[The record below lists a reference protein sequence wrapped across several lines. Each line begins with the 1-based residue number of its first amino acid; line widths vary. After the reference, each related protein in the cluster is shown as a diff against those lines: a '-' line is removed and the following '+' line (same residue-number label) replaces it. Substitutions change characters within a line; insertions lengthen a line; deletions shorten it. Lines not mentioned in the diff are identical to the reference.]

1 MKSKTTIPPI
11 IQETNSSALCD
22 DERQR
27 LRQAELLLAVSQK
40 LAALETL
47 DEMLEMLISITTTEI
62 GAERGTLFLNDTET
76 GELYSRIA
84 LGSQTREIRLMN
96 TDGIA
101 GAVFHSGKGLIIEDA
116 YADDRF
122 KQDID
127 QQTGF
132 KTKSILCAPI
142 QTARG
147 EVIGVAQ
154 TLNKIEGTYT
164 QADLTLLESMA
175 AQAALT
181 LQSSV
186 SFERMKKAR
195 EKELKFLDVV
205 ADVTSEIELNSML
218 QKVMGEATEML
229 NADRSTLFLNDEK
242 TNELWSSVGAGLDA
256 TEIRFPN
263 HLGIAGAVFV
273 SGDTINIPHAYADLR
288 FNPAF
293 DKQTGFFTRSILCVP
308 VVNKDGKKIGVTQ
321 VLNKRGGPFT
331 DEDEQRLKAFTAQVS
346 IGLENAS
353 LFNDVQN
360 IKNYNESM
368 LHSMSNGVITLDEE
382 CKIVTCNA
390 AGLRIFNVTE
400 EEILY
405 QPAPE
410 YFTAH
415 NSWVLEKITRVAEV
429 HEPDISIDAELI
441 INDEKISVNLTVLPL
456 VGEEDSILGTML
468 MIEDISSEKRM
479 KSTMSR
485 YMDPSVADQLLAGGE
500 DILGGQSKSATVL
513 FSDIQGF
520 TSLTEELGAQ
530 GTVSLLNDYFT
541 VMVECIE
548 NAEGML
554 DKFIGDAIMACF
566 GIPLARDNDEDRAVQ
581 CAIAMISKLGKW
593 NTEREEKG
601 LNPVNMRIGLNTD
614 EVVSGNIG
622 SPRRMD
628 YTIIGDGVNLAARLE
643 SGCKQYGARIMISEY
658 TYAKLRGTYR
668 TREVDRVVVQGKTK
682 PVGIH
687 EVLDYHDGESF
698 PNMTDVLGNFRDGL
712 AAYREMQWADARDCF
727 QRGTSLNPQDKPC
740 KIYIDRCNHLEA
752 NPPGD
757 SWDGVWVMTSK

>member
-1 MKSKTTIPPI
+1 MCIRDS
-11 IQETNSSALCD
+11 SSALCD

-47 DEMLEMLISITTTEI
+47 DEMLEMLISITATEI

-96 TDGIA
+96 TEGIA
-101 GAVFHSGKGLIIEDA
+101 GAVFHSGEGLIIEDA
-116 YADDRF
+116 YADARF

-147 EVIGVAQ
+147 EVIGVVQ
-154 TLNKIEGTYT
+154 TLNKIEGAYT
-164 QADLTLLESMA
+164 QADLTLLEAMG

-256 TEIRFPN
+256 TDIRFPN
-263 HLGIAGAVFV
+263 HLCIAGSVFV

-321 VLNKRGGPFT
+321 VLNKRGGAFT

-382 CKIVTCNA
+382 CKIITCNA
-390 AGLRIFNVTE
+390 AGLRILNVTE
-400 EEILY
+400 EEILG

-410 YFTAH
+410 YFIAH
-415 NSWVLEKITRVAEV
+415 NSWVLEKITLLSEV
-429 HEPDISIDAELI
+429 H
-441 INDEKISVNLTVLPL
+441 
-456 VGEEDSILGTML
+456 
-468 MIEDISSEKRM
+468 
-479 KSTMSR
+479 
-485 YMDPSVADQLLAGGE
+485 
-500 DILGGQSKSATVL
+500 
-513 FSDIQGF
+513 
-520 TSLTEELGAQ
+520 
-530 GTVSLLNDYFT
+530 
-541 VMVECIE
+541 
-548 NAEGML
+548 
-554 DKFIGDAIMACF
+554 
-566 GIPLARDNDEDRAVQ
+566 
-581 CAIAMISKLGKW
+581 
-593 NTEREEKG
+593 
-601 LNPVNMRIGLNTD
+601 
-614 EVVSGNIG
+614 
-622 SPRRMD
+622 
-628 YTIIGDGVNLAARLE
+628 
-643 SGCKQYGARIMISEY
+643 
-658 TYAKLRGTYR
+658 
-668 TREVDRVVVQGKTK
+668 
-682 PVGIH
+682 
-687 EVLDYHDGESF
+687 
-698 PNMTDVLGNFRDGL
+698 
-712 AAYREMQWADARDCF
+712 
-727 QRGTSLNPQDKPC
+727 
-740 KIYIDRCNHLEA
+740 
-752 NPPGD
+752 
-757 SWDGVWVMTSK
+757 

>member
-1 MKSKTTIPPI
+1 MRTTSNITPI
-11 IQETNSSALCD
+11 VQSGGTALND

-27 LRQAELLLAVSQK
+27 LRHVELLLAVSQK

-47 DEMLEMLISITTTEI
+47 DEMLEHLINITTSEI
-62 GAERGTLFLNDTET
+62 GAERGTLFLNDPDT

-96 TDGIA
+96 NDGIA
-101 GAVFHSGKGLIIEDA
+101 GAVFQTGDGMIIEDA
-116 YADDRF
+116 YSDDRF
-122 KQDID
+122 NQEID
-127 QQTGF
+127 LQTGF
-132 KTKSILCAPI
+132 KTKNILCAPI
-142 QTARG
+142 RTARG
-147 EVIGVAQ
+147 EIIGVAQ
-154 TLNKIEGTYT
+154 TLNKVEGDYT
-164 QADLTLLESMA
+164 DEDLTLLEAMA
-175 AQAALT
+175 TQAALT
-181 LQSSV
+181 LQSSI
-186 SFERMKKAR
+186 SFERMKKSR
-195 EKELKFLDVV
+195 EQELKFLDVV

-242 TNELWSSVGAGLDA
+242 TSELWSSVGAGLDA

-263 HLGIAGAVFV
+263 HLGIAGAVYT

-308 VVNKDGKKIGVTQ
+308 VINKDGKKIGVTQ

-353 LFNDVQN
+353 LFKDVQN

-368 LHSMSNGVITLDEE
+368 LHSMSNGVITLDEDG
-382 CKIVTCNA
+382 KIVTCNA
-390 AGLRIFNVTE
+390 AGLRILHSTE
-400 EEILY
+400 EEILD
-405 QPAPE
+405 QPSE
-410 YFTAH
+410 EFFTDA
-415 NSWVLEKITRVAEV
+415 NAWIVERIGRVAET
-429 HEPDISIDAELI
+429 HEADSSVDAEIELD
-441 INDEKISVNLTVLPL
+441 DEKISVNLTVQPL
-456 VGEEDSILGTML
+456 VGEEDSVLGTML

-485 YMDPSVADQLLAGGE
+485 YMDPGVADQLLAGGE
-500 DILGGQSKSATVL
+500 DILGGQSKIATVL

-530 GTVSLLNDYFT
+530 GTVSLLNEYFT

-566 GIPLARDNDEDRAVQ
+566 GIPIARDDDEDRAVQ
-581 CAIAMISKLGKW
+581 CAISMISNLHKW
-593 NTEREEKG
+593 NGERADQG
-601 LNPVNMRIGLNTD
+601 LNSINMRIGLNTD

-628 YTIIGDGVNLAARLE
+628 YTIIGD
-643 SGCKQYGARIMISEY
+643 
-658 TYAKLRGTYR
+658 
-668 TREVDRVVVQGKTK
+668 
-682 PVGIH
+682 
-687 EVLDYHDGESF
+687 
-698 PNMTDVLGNFRDGL
+698 
-712 AAYREMQWADARDCF
+712 
-727 QRGTSLNPQDKPC
+727 
-740 KIYIDRCNHLEA
+740 
-752 NPPGD
+752 
-757 SWDGVWVMTSK
+757 

>member
-1 MKSKTTIPPI
+1 MKSKTTITPI
-11 IQETNSSALCD
+11 IQTTNASALSN

-27 LRQAELLLAVSQK
+27 LRKAELLLAVSQK

-47 DEMLEMLISITTTEI
+47 DEMLEMLISITATEI
-62 GAERGTLFLNDTET
+62 GAERGSLFLNDNET

-96 TDGIA
+96 TEGIA
-101 GAVFHSGKGLIIEDA
+101 GTVFQSGEGLIIEDA

-122 KQDID
+122 NQEVDR
-127 QQTGF
+127 QTGF

-142 QTARG
+142 KTARG
-147 EVIGVAQ
+147 EIIGVVQ
-154 TLNKIEGTYT
+154 TLNKIEGVYT
-164 QADLTLLESMA
+164 QSDLALLEAMA
-175 AQAALT
+175 TQAALT
-181 LQSSV
+181 LQSSI
-186 SFERMKKAR
+186 SFERMKEAR

-242 TNELWSSVGAGLDA
+242 TNELWSSVGAGLDT

-273 SGDTINIPHAYADLR
+273 SGDSINIPHAYADLR

-331 DEDEQRLKAFTAQVS
+331 DEDEQRLKAFSAQVS

-360 IKNYNESM
+360 TKNYNESM
-368 LHSMSNGVITLDEE
+368 LRSMSNGVVTLDEKG
-382 CKIVTCNA
+382 KIVTCNA
-390 AGLRIFNVTE
+390 AGLRIFNVPE
-400 EEILY
+400 EEILD
-405 QPAPE
+405 QQTSE
-410 YFTAH
+410 YFVGG
-415 NSWVLEKITRVAEV
+415 NLWVAEKIARVAET
-429 HEPDISIDAELI
+429 HETDITVDGELI
-441 INDEKISVNLTVLPL
+441 IKDKKVSVNLTILPL
-456 VGEEDSILGTML
+456 VAEEDTILGTML
-468 MIEDISSEKRM
+468 MIEDISSQKRM

-500 DILGGQSKSATVL
+500 DVLGGQSKSATVL

-530 GTVSLLNDYFT
+530 GTVSLLNEYFT

-566 GIPLARDNDEDRAVQ
+566 GIPLARDDDEDRAVQ
-581 CAIAMISKLGKW
+581 CAIAMISELEKW
-593 NTEREEKG
+593 NAVREEKG
-601 LNPVNMRIGLNTD
+601 LNSVNMRIGLNTD

-643 SGCKQYGARIMISEY
+643 SGCKQYGARIMVSEY
-658 TYAKLRGTYR
+658 THAKLRGTYR
-668 TREVDRVVVQGKTK
+668 TREVDRVIVQGKTE

-687 EVLDYHDGESF
+687 EVLDYHDDDSF
-698 PNMTDVLGNFRDGL
+698 PNITSVLSSFRDGL
-712 AAYREMQWADARDCF
+712 AAYREMRWLDARDCF
-727 QRGTSLNPQDKPC
+727 QRGASLNPQDTPC
-740 KIYIDRCNHLEA
+740 KIYIDRCDYLEA

-757 SWDGVWVMTSK
+757 SWNGVWIMKSK